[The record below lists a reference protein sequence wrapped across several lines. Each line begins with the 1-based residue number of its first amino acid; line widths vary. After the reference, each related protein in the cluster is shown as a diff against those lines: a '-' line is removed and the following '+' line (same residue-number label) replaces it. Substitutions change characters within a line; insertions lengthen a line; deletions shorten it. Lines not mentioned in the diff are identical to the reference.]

1 MRVSHRDVRV
11 TREIH
16 LAAWG
21 MLGIAAA
28 LILMALYFPI
38 EAERFA
44 AVVGLAAAGAAYVW
58 RAGVAVQGYL
68 RDVDNVAEGREV
80 PGNLRVEVE
89 SSVAVRGRAPSPHV
103 RRRLGRVDEEPPDG
117 ERGARNV

>member
-38 EAERFA
+38 EAVRFA

-58 RAGVAVQGYL
+58 RAG
-68 RDVDNVAEGREV
+68 
-80 PGNLRVEVE
+80 
-89 SSVAVRGRAPSPHV
+89 VAVRGRAPSPHV
-103 RRRLGRVDEEPPDG
+103 RRRLGRVDEEPPAG